1 MSVQRPGTQ
10 RPRDP
15 ALLRSSALRFI
26 FCLGVVSLFADMT
39 YEGARSVLGP
49 FLQNLGANAAEVGF
63 IAGFG
68 EMLAAG
74 LRFFSGRLADR
85 SRAYWTLT
93 ILGYALTVVS
103 VPLLAFA
110 LNWPMA
116 AALII
121 AERAGKSLR
130 GPARDVLLSSATAEV
145 GHGWGFGLHTALDQT
160 GAVLGPLFV
169 AAVVARYYHYGP
181 ALLRLALPGAATL
194 LALFTARLLFPQWG
208 RPSVSVVSQPEAA
221 GLADDERRSS
231 APPALPRVFRV
242 YALAAGLLACGF
254 VDFPL
259 LAFHWQ
265 QAGIVGV
272 SDIPLLY
279 AAAMAV
285 DGLTALAF
293 GKLFDRVGVA
303 VLALAALLGI
313 VALPLGFLGGTG
325 GAIAAIICWGAAM
338 GAQDACLRAGIA
350 RVVSMNKRG
359 RAFGI
364 FNSVYGIMWFAGSA
378 AMGALY
384 GLSPAALVAFGIAAE
399 IAALVIFLWMDRS
412 RLLEAAAPRP

>member
-1 MSVQRPGTQ
+1 MPG
-10 RPRDP
+10 PPDAPHPADP
-15 ALLRSSALRFI
+15 RSSALRFI

-116 AALII
+116 AALIV

-130 GPARDVLLSSATAEV
+130 GPARDVLLSGATAEV

-160 GAVLGPLFV
+160 GAVIGPLFV
-169 AAVVARYYHYGP
+169 AAVVARFHHYGP

-194 LALFTARLLFPQWG
+194 LALFAARLLFPRG
-208 RPSVSVVSQPEAA
+208 AAEPHSPVSPAT
-221 GLADDERRSS
+221 D
-231 APPALPRVFRV
+231 PPLPRVFRI

-265 QAGIVGV
+265 QAGVV
-272 SDIPLLY
+272 RPSAIPLLY

-293 GKLFDRVGVA
+293 GKLFDRLGVA
-303 VLALAALLGI
+303 VLALATVLAI
-313 VALPLGFLGGTG
+313 AALPLGFLGGFPS
-325 GAIAAIICWGAAM
+325 AVASILCWGAAM

-364 FNSVYGIMWFAGSA
+364 FNGVYGMMWFAGSA

-384 GLSPAALVAFGIAAE
+384 DLSPVALVAFGIASE
-399 IAALVIFLWMDRS
+399 IGAMVVFLWLDRT
-412 RLLEAAAPRP
+412 RLLESANPRS